1 MTATAGDEGVPSSGN
16 FKHTEEFRCNDAQH
30 LYVRG
35 QGRRQ
40 ISKICRDA
48 IDEKIARDQTN
59 SLEKLQAI
67 EDDLTQRLEN
77 VRKDKDAF
85 LTRKTKEDAA
95 NAAKSEHAEKV
106 IENLTVI
113 LSDYNYRYDRI
124 PRKVL
129 ELFAQHSGKSESELK
144 EILIEIA
151 QKKGVK
157 I

>member
-1 MTATAGDEGVPSSGN
+1 MPSSEN
-16 FKHTEEFRCNDAQH
+16 FVHTEEFRCNDAQH

-40 ISKICRDA
+40 ISKICRAA

-67 EDDLTQRLEN
+67 KDDLTQRLEN
-77 VRKDKDAF
+77 ITKDMDAF
-85 LTRKTKEDAA
+85 LARKAKEDAA
-95 NAAKSEHAEKV
+95 NTAKTEHAEKT
-106 IENLTVI
+106 ITTLIKI
-113 LSDYNYRYDRI
+113 LSDYNYRYDKI

-129 ELFAQHSGKSESELK
+129 ELYSQQSGKTESELK

-151 QKKGVK
+151 SKKGVK

>member
-1 MTATAGDEGVPSSGN
+1 MPSSGN
-16 FKHTEEFRCNDAQH
+16 FDHTEEFRCNDAQH

-48 IDEKIARDQTN
+48 INEKIARDQTN

-85 LTRKTKEDAA
+85 LVRKAKEEAA
-95 NAAKSEHAEKV
+95 NTEKSEHAEKT
-106 IENLTVI
+106 ITTLIKI

-129 ELFAQHSGKSESELK
+129 KLYSQQSGKTENELK
-144 EILIEIA
+144 EVLIEIA
-151 QKKGVK
+151 RKKGVK
-157 I
+157 L